1 MTQANVVA
9 FLKSGAAFTAAA
21 PVEVVETHGAYVFLC
36 GDEALKLK
44 REVRY
49 DYMDLSTPERRHA
62 MLLRELALNSATAPE
77 IYRDVLP
84 ITSFAGTALSLDGLG
99 EPVDWVLRMHRFP
112 AEDELE
118 RIAERGALDERL
130 ATAIG
135 SAIACLHRTAPVSKH
150 DGAVLI
156 RDILAELRRV
166 FSEFE
171 AAPGTERLA
180 EWTVAANAAFL
191 EQQDLL
197 RQRGHTGHVRRGHG
211 DLHLRNMVLIDQR
224 PVPFDALEFDETL
237 GTCDI
242 LYDLS
247 FMIMDLIHRNLR
259 PQACRTLDAWLR
271 DFRGTEDAG
280 LAALPL
286 FLSLRAAIR
295 AMVLLQSDKVQQ
307 HRAAPAQEVRAY
319 LDLSCDALKA
329 VPARLVAVGGYSG
342 SGKTVVAR
350 ALAPAIGV
358 MPGAVMLSS
367 DLERKACQS
376 TEAHLDARTYTADQ
390 RAAIY
395 AGMLDRATVALDAGH
410 SAILDAT
417 FADVMMR
424 AAAEDVA
431 RRANVPFS
439 GIWLSAT
446 RDLLASRI
454 LNRRGDASD
463 ADVTVLDRQIARG
476 AGEISW
482 TVIDASGSEAEVVD
496 QGRKALTR
504 A

>member
-1 MTQANVVA
+1 MTQADVVD
-9 FLKSGAAFTAAA
+9 FLKSGAAFAADA

-62 MLLRELALNSATAPE
+62 MLLRELALNRAAAPQ

-84 ITSFAGTALSLDGLG
+84 ITRLGGAALSLDGPG
-99 EPVDWVLRMHRFP
+99 EQVDWVLRMHRFA
-112 AEDELE
+112 AENELE
-118 RIAERGALDERL
+118 RIAERGALDEKL

-135 SAIACLHRTAPVSKH
+135 LAIAALHRTAPVRVH
-150 DGAVLI
+150 DGDVLI

-180 EWTVAANAAFL
+180 EWQAAADAAFL
-191 EQQDLL
+191 RHRDLL
-197 RQRGHTGHVRRGHG
+197 RQRGQTGHVRRGHG

-224 PVPFDALEFDETL
+224 PVPFDALEFDESL

-247 FMIMDLIHRNLR
+247 FMIMDLIHRDLR

-271 DFRGTEDAG
+271 EFRGGEDAG

-286 FLSLRAAIR
+286 FISLRAAIR
-295 AMVLLQSDKVQQ
+295 AMVLLQADRVQQ
-307 HRAAPAQEVRAY
+307 HPAASAQEVRAY
-319 LDLSCDALKA
+319 LDLACDALRP

-342 SGKTVVAR
+342 SGKSVVAR
-350 ALAPAIGV
+350 ALAPAIGA

-376 TEAHLDARTYTADQ
+376 TEAQLDARSYTADQ
-390 RAAIY
+390 RAAVY
-395 AGMLDRATVALDAGH
+395 AGMLRRAEVVLAAGH
-410 SAILDAT
+410 SAMLDAT
-417 FADVMMR
+417 FADPAMR

-431 RRANVPFS
+431 RKANVPFS
-439 GIWLSAT
+439 GIWLSAP

-454 LNRRGDASD
+454 RNRRGDASD
-463 ADVTVLDRQIARG
+463 ADVTVLDRQIERG
-476 AGEISW
+476 PGEIGW

-496 QGRKALTR
+496 QGRRALGL
-504 A
+504 